1 MESIEGPEQKK
12 RRRTIEE
19 LRSQKVGLLIQI
31 IDNLA
36 GMNLSAREIETVL
49 RTCGMNG
56 DCATRFGASIRAEK
70 EKDLS
75 GFDRPRHP

>member
-1 MESIEGPEQKK
+1 MESIEGPEQEQ
-12 RRRTIEE
+12 RRRAIEE
-19 LRSQKVGLLIQI
+19 LRSRKVGLLMQI

-36 GMNLSAREIETVL
+36 GMSLSAREIETVL

-56 DCATRFGASIRAEK
+56 DCATRFGVSIRAEK

-75 GFDRPRHP
+75 VVDRPIHP